1 MAEQYWITASDGNE
15 YGPVPLETLLVW
27 IQEHR
32 VVAATPVRRGGEQPV
47 EAERIPEL
55 ASAFAAPPDPSG
67 ATIAPARAPASTYA
81 SSYAAPAA
89 AGSARTT
96 ALPAEFR
103 AWDFIGRAWE
113 IVKPHWLPLAGIFFV
128 LTAIGAVP
136 YLGSIVQVIIGG
148 ALWVGVWRAITGTID
163 GRPPEVGMLFQGFD
177 RFKDAFLATLV
188 ISAIMLGSAV
198 LIVPGVIFDSKVLMV
213 LGFLAM
219 FVVAMAL
226 AIMWT
231 FTLPFIAETELGF
244 WDAMRASAELT
255 EGYRVQLFLLL
266 LANMLVGFL
275 GVVALCVGVFVAY
288 PVIVTS
294 LALAYRFLRERK
306 GMATA

>member
-32 VVAATPVRRGGEQPV
+32 VVATTPVRRGGEQPV
-47 EAERIPEL
+47 EAGRIPEL
-55 ASAFAAPPDPSG
+55 ASSFAAPHDPSVP
-67 ATIAPARAPASTYA
+67 TIAPARAPASTY
-81 SSYAAPAA
+81 SSPAA
-89 AGSARTT
+89 AGIARTT

-103 AWDFIGRAWE
+103 AWDFVGRAWE

-136 YLGSIVQVIIGG
+136 YLGSIVQLVIGG

-177 RFKDAFLATLV
+177 RFKEAFLATLV
-188 ISAIMLGSAV
+188 ISAIMLACAV
-198 LIVPGVIFDSKVLMV
+198 LIVPGIILESKVLMA
-213 LGFLAM
+213 LGFVAM
-219 FVVAMAL
+219 FFVAMAL
-226 AIMWT
+226 AIMWS
-231 FTLPFIAETELGF
+231 FTIPFIAETELGF
-244 WDAMRASAELT
+244 WEAMRASAALT
-255 EGYRVQLFLLL
+255 EGYRVQLFLLM
-266 LANMLVGFL
+266 LANMLVGLL

-288 PVIVTS
+288 PVIVTA

-306 GMATA
+306 GMANA